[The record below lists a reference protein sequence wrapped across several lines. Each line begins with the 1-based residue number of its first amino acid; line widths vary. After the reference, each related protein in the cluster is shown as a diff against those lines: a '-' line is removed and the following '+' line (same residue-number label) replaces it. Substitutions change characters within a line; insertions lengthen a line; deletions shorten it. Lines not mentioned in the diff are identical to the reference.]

1 MSNVPYRHIE
11 KISTGVYQCNDWT
24 IHYDFQKDSILEI
37 VDCRST
43 DTDILLDIDTIYGMF
58 GCGCYKD
65 QQVNVGFTLLN
76 PAAKLTVKCQRNI
89 KNVNFTDDFYIEC
102 DTLKFS
108 SLLSREGSVILNG
121 HVNVN
126 HLILPDSPSEETF
139 WPTQPLLIAPRVFQ
153 GSSLKDICNT
163 DCICFIGC
171 EAFADC
177 KELKRVY
184 LQIDDTDIQPN
195 AFKNSGVED
204 IRIVTK
210 IGKSRR
216 DRFTQSAFEDTPAY
230 DKWLEYRKQYT
241 IIGKRK

>member
-1 MSNVPYRHIE
+1 MSNVPYRHVE
-11 KISTGVYQCNDWT
+11 KISTGVYQYNDWT
-24 IHYDFQKDSILEI
+24 IHYDFQEDSILKI

-43 DTDILLDIDTIYGMF
+43 DNDIICSMF
-58 GCGCYKD
+58 GYHL
-65 QQVNVGFTLLN
+65 QVDVGFTLFN
-76 PAAKLTVKCQRNI
+76 PAAKLTVKCSR
-89 KNVNFTDDFYIEC
+89 KSTKVNFTEDFYIEC
-102 DTLKFS
+102 DTLKFV
-108 SLLSREGSVILNG
+108 SLISKEGSVILNG

-139 WPTQPLLIAPRVFQ
+139 WPVQPLLIAPRVFQ

-177 KELKRVY
+177 KELKRMY
-184 LQIDDTDIQPN
+184 LQIDDTDIQPK
-195 AFKNSGVED
+195 AFKNSSVED

-216 DRFTQSAFEDTPAY
+216 DRFTQSAFENTPAY

>member
-1 MSNVPYRHIE
+1 M
-11 KISTGVYQCNDWT
+11 
-24 IHYDFQKDSILEI
+24 
-37 VDCRST
+37 
-43 DTDILLDIDTIYGMF
+43 
-58 GCGCYKD
+58 
-65 QQVNVGFTLLN
+65 
-76 PAAKLTVKCQRNI
+76 
-89 KNVNFTDDFYIEC
+89 
-102 DTLKFS
+102 
-108 SLLSREGSVILNG
+108 
-121 HVNVN
+121 
-126 HLILPDSPSEETF
+126 
-139 WPTQPLLIAPRVFQ
+139 LIAPRVFQ